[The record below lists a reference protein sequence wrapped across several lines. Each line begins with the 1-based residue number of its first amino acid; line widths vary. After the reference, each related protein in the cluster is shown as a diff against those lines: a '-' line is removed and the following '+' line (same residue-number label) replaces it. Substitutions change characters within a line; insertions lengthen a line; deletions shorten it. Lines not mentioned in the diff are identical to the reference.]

1 MKSSKILLAS
11 SALLLGLGL
20 ASCGKPETIKV
31 WCAENIVSLTTQQI
45 ADFKE
50 ANPDVKYEF
59 VVEAQGEGDAA
70 SNMIT
75 DVEAGADVFCFPQDQ
90 LARLISAGALAE
102 IGGTAKANVQANNDA
117 GSVAAATV
125 NSSLYAYPITSDN
138 GYFMYY
144 DKRIVKEESV
154 DDLTKLIADVKDDS
168 KFLAFQ
174 LAKDGAWYNAG
185 FFFGAGCESTWTTNE
200 DGAFTSYVDTYN
212 SDKGLI
218 AMKGMSELITSG
230 SWVNASSV
238 AEFDNDA
245 AVVVSGTWDYA
256 TAVEK
261 LGENLGVADL
271 PSYTV
276 DGKSY
281 HIGSFAGYKLMG
293 VKPQMDAEKGSACHL
308 LAQYLSSEKCQNERF
323 DAVAWGPS
331 NINAQK
337 TEAVKANPALV
348 ALAEQNKYSIPQGQ
362 YPGDWWTIAAAIGSS
377 IETAGKDAD
386 LAQILK
392 DYAAGL
398 DALLTK

>member
-1 MKSSKILLAS
+1 
-11 SALLLGLGL
+11 
-20 ASCGKPETIKV
+20 
-31 WCAENIVSLTTQQI
+31 
-45 ADFKE
+45 
-50 ANPDVKYEF
+50 
-59 VVEAQGEGDAA
+59 
-70 SNMIT
+70 
-75 DVEAGADVFCFPQDQ
+75 
-90 LARLISAGALAE
+90 
-102 IGGTAKANVQANNDA
+102 
-117 GSVAAATV
+117 
-125 NSSLYAYPITSDN
+125 
-138 GYFMYY
+138 
-144 DKRIVKEESV
+144 
-154 DDLTKLIADVKDDS
+154 
-168 KFLAFQ
+168 
-174 LAKDGAWYNAG
+174 
-185 FFFGAGCESTWTTNE
+185 
-200 DGAFTSYVDTYN
+200 
-212 SDKGLI
+212 
-218 AMKGMSELITSG
+218 MKGMSELITSG

-256 TAVEK
+256 AAVEK

-271 PSYTV
+271 PSYTI